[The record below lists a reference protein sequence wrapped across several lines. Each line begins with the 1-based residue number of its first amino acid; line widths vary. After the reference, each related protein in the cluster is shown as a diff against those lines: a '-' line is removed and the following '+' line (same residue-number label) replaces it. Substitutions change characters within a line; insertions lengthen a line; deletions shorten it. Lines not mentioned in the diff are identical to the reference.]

1 MRPDMAKVIVE
12 RPRRG
17 GNNTRRGRSVP
28 DDLQPTTEGMR
39 APHVRHYGG
48 KELNEYLS
56 PLYRFLRSRAG
67 QPWDQVWSEI
77 SKNIRA
83 TNAIQQHVRDHVM
96 MWVCTKTCI
105 GEDGEVWLLDSR
117 PNPAVNSLCHFYV
130 HPESGLLVFNT
141 HLSNW
146 KNRWRRAKKEGDEKQ
161 KAVSRTLPNGVEIR
175 KHEGIWYE
183 VTLRPVPKPQW
194 VDGWT
199 DRKGH
204 THKVWRA
211 VPVFDVLLKRT
222 ISENYGTY
230 VSSKRQLNH
239 HELKSYGVSND

>member
-130 HPESGLLVFNT
+130 HPESRLLVFNT

-146 KNRWRRAKKEGDEKQ
+146 KNRWRRAKKERDEEQ
-161 KAVSRTLPNGVEIR
+161 KAVSRTLPNGVELR

-183 VTLRPVPKPQW
+183 VELAPVPKPEM
-194 VDGWT
+194 VDGVIFRNIV
-199 DRKGH
+199 RK
-204 THKVWRA
+204 VPRA
-211 VPVFDVLLKRT
+211 VPVYDVLLKKR
-222 ISENYGTY
+222 ISETHGNY
-230 VSSKRQLNH
+230 VHSKRQLSH
-239 HELKSYGVSND
+239 QELKTYGIAND